1 MRQRILKQLLQRHE
15 KNIICRRKR
24 VILLSRLVCALLLLK
39 GIDPETQMPDTLNG
53 QGKCQNDMP
62 GFAYVFNLSDGK
74 AKSLQRSGD
83 V

>member
-1 MRQRILKQLLQRHE
+1 M
-15 KNIICRRKR
+15 
-24 VILLSRLVCALLLLK
+24 CALVLLT
-39 GIDPETQMPDTLNG
+39 GIEPETHMPDTLNG

>member
-1 MRQRILKQLLQRHE
+1 
-15 KNIICRRKR
+15 
-24 VILLSRLVCALLLLK
+24 VCALLLLK